1 MNETIHEFHYQSP
14 MGVIL
19 IKSEQENIV
28 ELSFCDTDIE
38 KLQSQTNDDVTKKC
52 VQQLKE
58 YFNKQRTVFDLPLNP
73 KGTDFQKKVWKE
85 LLNIPYGRTISYME
99 LAKSLG
105 NPKKVRAVANANA
118 KNKIPVIIPC
128 HRVIGADGS
137 LTGFGGGLWR
147 KQYLLELEGIQGDLF
162 NGFH

>member
-14 MGVIL
+14 MGVIF
-19 IKSEQENIV
+19 IKSEQENVV
-28 ELSFCDTDIE
+28 EVSFCDTDIE